1 MGLRAALAAFAVCC
15 LLALAASAP
24 AEPVYYIPVFDTET
38 EVYPEIQ
45 YLDGGSVILQITDQ
59 YEMLLHQNSVL
70 PPRVLIRTF
79 ENGEPV
85 DKIMRTTK
93 IRKDIFSD
101 ENGAATVMI
110 RRNRDTNR
118 TTVEGIL
125 DTDLRIIPLNEE
137 GKENAHKVFRVK
149 DKSTHVLDSLYS
161 NNATLADDIETNEVT
176 KRDMENKTLSVR
188 PEVVIISDSM
198 HNRNFKTRG
207 DLIRYIGI
215 FMNAVNLR
223 YATATGIDIKMKL
236 TAIVVS
242 TPDQETYIKYAG
254 NYVNADQTI
263 AGLTLRLASG
273 YIPGNFD
280 MAYLLTGRD
289 IAQVTPSNSLH
300 VAVAGV
306 AYIGGACTVQK
317 AGLGEDIP
325 GTYDGVQV
333 ATHEMA
339 HLMGC
344 VHDGDPPPDYLAD
357 SPGATDCPWDEG
369 FIMSYKDGGLNKYM
383 FSQCC
388 VRQIK
393 HVLRRGS
400 HNCLLEEF
408 NYPLRLDKRLP
419 GEALKPVDY
428 CRIRFPE
435 IPYVWTDGNPAD
447 LMTCK
452 VRCSYPVNPY
462 TGLYV
467 YRLANVLD
475 GTTCAEGRK
484 CINGV
489 CSAQ

>member
-24 AEPVYYIPVFDTET
+24 TVFDTET
-38 EVYPEIQ
+38 EVYPDVQ
-45 YLDGGSVILQITDQ
+45 FFDDGAVLLQITDQ
-59 YEMLLHQNSVL
+59 YEMMLHQNSVL

-93 IRKDIFSD
+93 IRKDTFTD
-101 ENGAATVMI
+101 DHGAATVMI

-118 TTVEGIL
+118 TTV
-125 DTDLRIIPLNEE
+125 
-137 GKENAHKVFRVK
+137 
-149 DKSTHVLDSLYS
+149 VLLS

-176 KRDMENKTLSVR
+176 KRDMENRTLSIR

-223 YATATGIDIKMKL
+223 YATATGIDIQMKL

-280 MAYLLTGRD
+280 MAYLLTGR
-289 IAQVTPSNSLH
+289 
-300 VAVAGV
+300 
-306 AYIGGACTVQK
+306 
-317 AGLGEDIP
+317 
-325 GTYDGVQV
+325 
-333 ATHEMA
+333 
-339 HLMGC
+339 
-344 VHDGDPPPDYLAD
+344 
-357 SPGATDCPWDEG
+357 
-369 FIMSYKDGGLNKYM
+369 
-383 FSQCC
+383 
-388 VRQIK
+388 
-393 HVLRRGS
+393 GS
-400 HNCLLEEF
+400 HNCLVEEF
-408 NYPLRLDKRLP
+408 NYPLKLDKRLP
-419 GEALKPVDY
+419 GEALKPIDY

-435 IPYVWTDGNPAD
+435 IPYVWTDGDIRLNAD
-447 LMTCK
+447 IVYQNFANGTNRSFVAVVAGQELYDGNDLVHILQDLAEAQLSVSPSQQQNDELERMDDEETEE
-452 VRCSYPVNPY
+452 CSFKDIGCQAFPP
-462 TGLYV
+462 GPMG
-467 YRLANVLD
+467 AWED
-475 GTTCAEGRK
+475 
-484 CINGV
+484 
-489 CSAQ
+489 